1 MLIGGLQK
9 TTLIDYPGKVA
20 ATVFTLGCNFN
31 CPFCHNPELV
41 DRKKI
46 KEQPV
51 IEEKVF
57 FDFLESRRGLLEAIC
72 ITGGEPTIHSDL
84 INFIGKIKEKGF
96 LVKLDTNGGR
106 PKVLSELFQKNLIDF
121 TAMDIKSS
129 PVKYCQAVGGQI
141 KQQSILESI
150 NLIKNSKK
158 GYEFRTTV
166 VPGLV
171 DKEDIK
177 KIGQL
182 LNGAKSFVLQQFE
195 IGKNLND
202 LWRGVKLYSEGELNE
217 MAEIARQY
225 SRQVEVRGT

>member
-129 PVKYCQAVGGQI
+129 PAKYCQAIGGQI

>member
-1 MLIGGLQK
+1 MLIGGLQR

-41 DRKKI
+41 DREKI
-46 KEQPV
+46 KEQP
-51 IEEKVF
+51 IIKEGAF
-57 FDFLESRRGLLEAIC
+57 FDFLESRKKLLDAIC
-72 ITGGEPTIHSDL
+72 ITGGEPTIHNDL
-84 INFIGKIKEKGF
+84 VSFIGKIKEKGF
-96 LVKLDTNGGR
+96 LVKLDTNGSR
-106 PKVLSELFQKNLIDF
+106 PKILSELFQKNLVDF
-121 TAMDIKSS
+121 AAMDIKSS
-129 PVKYCQAVGGQI
+129 LNKYCQAISGQI
-141 KQQSILESI
+141 EQKDILESI
-150 NLIKNSKK
+150 DLIRNSGKE
-158 GYEFRTTV
+158 YEFRTTV

-182 LNGAKSFVLQQFE
+182 LNGAKSFALQQFE

-202 LWRGVKLYSEGELNE
+202 LWKGVKLYSEDELNE

-225 SRQVEVRGT
+225 FHKVELRGV